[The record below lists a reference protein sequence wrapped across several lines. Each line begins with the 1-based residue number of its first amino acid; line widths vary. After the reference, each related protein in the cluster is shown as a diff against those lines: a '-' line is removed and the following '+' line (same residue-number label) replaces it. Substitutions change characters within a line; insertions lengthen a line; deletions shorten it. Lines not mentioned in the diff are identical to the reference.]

1 MTRTNLLQELAKAKI
16 AHKRWVKRADH
27 LISGLPV
34 DKEFIPLE
42 ATSCGFGRWLYSQGT
57 QLRTIDATKYI
68 IEEIE
73 HHHDDLHDTYGE
85 IYKLYYMVPENRSF
99 LTKILTFNSK
109 KITEKEKVVAKKYF
123 LQLKDSSEELI
134 NLLNKLEEASA
145 HISYEELISKG

>member
-1 MTRTNLLQELAKAKI
+1 MTKANILQELGKAKI
-16 AHKRWVKRADH
+16 SHKRWVKRADH

-57 QLRTIDATKYI
+57 QLRMIEATKYI

-85 IYKLYYMVPENRSF
+85 IYKLYYMMPENRSF
-99 LTKILTFNSK
+99 LTKIFTFNSK
-109 KITEKEKVVAKKYF
+109 KVSEKEKELAKKYF
-123 LQLKDSSEELI
+123 SQLKNSSEELLT
-134 NLLNKLEEASA
+134 LLDKLEDASI
-145 HISYEELISKG
+145 HITYEQLISQV